1 MSTTTTR
8 HGVAIDHSPAWD
20 VPGDVAA
27 SRWACDCGVHGEWFF
42 ANAEMYGESEG
53 DYADEQASVA
63 AILDG
68 RSHGAYLDEPT
79 VVTPTAGTAYAAGVV
94 WGVSH

>member
-27 SRWACDCGVHGEWFF
+27 SRWACDCGVHGEWFY
-42 ANAEMYGESEG
+42 ANAEMYGETES
-53 DYADEQASVA
+53 DYADERARVA

-68 RSHGAYLDEPT
+68 RSHGALGQPT
-79 VVTPTAGTAYAAGVV
+79 VVGPTAGSAYADGV
-94 WGVSH
+94 GALH